1 MLDFSSLEWSA
12 TRHRGISLRVLRRD
26 EATGTTS
33 VPIRMQPRSVYP
45 AHRHTGVEEV
55 FILQGGY
62 RDDEGEHRAGDYVL
76 REAGSVHCPVALDEG
91 EDCIMLAV
99 AHGGVELIR

>member
-1 MLDFSSLEWSA
+1 MLDFSTLEWSA
-12 TRHRGISLRVLRRD
+12 TRHEGIFLRVLRRD
-26 EATGTTS
+26 ETTGTTS
-33 VPIRMQPRSVYP
+33 VLIRMQPGSVYP

-62 RDDEGEHRAGDYVL
+62 RDDEGEHRAGEYVV
-76 REAGSVHCPVALDEG
+76 RVAGSVHRPVALDAD
-91 EDCIMLAV
+91 EDCIMFAV